1 MTIMLKVRDS
11 IKLKADSMLKKE
23 LDRLEAEQQSEVSAL
38 PDDEDKAAQVALLDE
53 KYIGLKAQAKAEIE
67 TYAQQAE
74 IDAQEMEGQAYQ
86 EAKDDL
92 ETAKFDAQ
100 QAKKEAKQAKSDA
113 EQAKKDLEDLGT
125 KVEAL
130 ESRKNWKGRLLLLS
144 IVAFIGACIAI
155 YFALQKG
162 SGVVDISGLV
172 PKTELNNYVK
182 TIDLKDADGKS
193 LYALA
198 TDIPSDKDLNDKI
211 ENEVVKSF
219 IITDDDGNPIMD
231 SEGHPVLRF
240 AKKGEVDDMNARLK
254 KIEDK
259 GELVAKADIWNPD
272 GTFTDK
278 MKADVKAVL
287 CDTKCEEKAL
297 TAPRKPGN
305 NKPRKPHPVK
315 PPVATPN
322 GLTRADVEQIVT
334 ETVTKKFGL
343 QTLEDRAKQDPPV
356 TINTTNDGPEAHGV
370 RRVGD

>member
-23 LDRLEAEQQSEVSAL
+23 LDRLEAEQQAEMSAL
-38 PDDEDKAAQVALLDE
+38 AEDTSDEDKATQVALLEE
-53 KYIGLKAQAKAEIE
+53 KYVGLKAQAKAEIE
-67 TYAQQAE
+67 TYVQQAE
-74 IDAQEMEGQAYQ
+74 MEAQEMEAQAYQ

-92 ETAKFDAQ
+92 DMFKFDAE
-100 QAKKEAKQAKSDA
+100 QAKKEAKQAKFDA
-113 EQAKKDLEDLGT
+113 EQAKKELGDLGT
-125 KVEAL
+125 KLDAL
-130 ESRKNWKGRLLLLS
+130 ESKKSWKGRLLLLS
-144 IVAFIGACIAI
+144 LVAIICAGVAI

-162 SGVVDISGLV
+162 SGVVDVSGLAT
-172 PKTELNNYVK
+172 KTELKN
-182 TIDLKDADGKS
+182 
-193 LYALA
+193 YALTSA
-198 TDIPSDKDLNDKI
+198 ILTDKDLDDKI
-211 ENEVVKSF
+211 
-219 IITDDDGNPIMD
+219 DDKVARSLVMIDDEGNPVKD
-231 SEGHPVLRF
+231 QDGHYILRF
-240 AKKGEVDDMNARLK
+240 AKKGEVDDMNARVK

-259 GELVAKADIWNPD
+259 GELVAKADIWNQD

-278 MKADVKAVL
+278 MRADVKAVL

-334 ETVTKKFGL
+334 ETVRTKFGL
-343 QTLEDRAKQDPPV
+343 ETLEERAKQDPPV